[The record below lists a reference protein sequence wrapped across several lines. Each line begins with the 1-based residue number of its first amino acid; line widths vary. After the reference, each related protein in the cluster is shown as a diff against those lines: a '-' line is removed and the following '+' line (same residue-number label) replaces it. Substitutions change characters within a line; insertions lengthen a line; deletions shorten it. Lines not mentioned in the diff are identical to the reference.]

1 MATQCEKVEAL
12 LPDYWTGS
20 MGRDSK
26 SLVEAH
32 LAGCLACS
40 GLSIMWNRLGT
51 LPDERPGPALRTRF
65 DAMLEAYQHGF
76 EHGGQQSSG
85 RGFSLSGWFE
95 AWWPSRPA
103 FQFGIAVACLLG
115 GGLIGYLLTAS
126 RAQTGELARLH
137 EELTNTREMVA
148 VSLLQQQSAGERLRG
163 VSWSDQLQQ
172 PDTEVLSALGNTVK
186 FDTSVDVRLA
196 AVDVLHRHGAIP
208 LVRKSL
214 LDALNREK
222 SPLVQLALIE
232 ALANLRERESVSV
245 LKRLEADRSVDE
257 NVRQRAGWAIQQF

>member
-12 LPDYWTGS
+12 LPDYWAGS
-20 MGRDSK
+20 IDQKSK

-40 GLSIMWNRLGT
+40 GVSILWNRLGA
-51 LPDERPGPALRTRF
+51 LPDERPDPALRTRF

-76 EHGGQQSSG
+76 EHGEQRSAGS
-85 RGFSLSGWFE
+85 GFSLARWFE
-95 AWWPSRPA
+95 SWWPSRPA
-103 FQFGIAVACLLG
+103 FQFGIAVACLIG
-115 GGLIGYLLTAS
+115 GGLVGGMLTAS
-126 RAQTGELARLH
+126 RVQVGELVRLH

-163 VSWSDQLQQ
+163 VSWSNQLQR
-172 PDTEVLSALGNTVK
+172 PDAEVLSALGNTVK

-196 AVDVLHRHGAIP
+196 AVDALHKFARVP
-208 LVRKSL
+208 LVRKTL
-214 LDALNREK
+214 LDALNKEK
-222 SPLVQLALIE
+222 SPLVQIALIE
-232 ALANLRERESVSV
+232 ELANLHERESVDV

>member
-1 MATQCEKVEAL
+1 MTTQCEKVEAL

-20 MGRDSK
+20 IDQNSK

-40 GLSIMWNRLGT
+40 GVSILWNRLGA
-51 LPDERPGPALRTRF
+51 LPDERPDSALRTRF

-76 EHGGQQSSG
+76 QHGEQRSG
-85 RGFSLSGWFE
+85 GRDFSLSVWFE
-95 AWWPSRPA
+95 SWWPRRPA

-115 GGLIGYLLTAS
+115 GGLIGYVLTAA

-148 VSLLQQQSAGERLRG
+148 VSLLQQQSASERLRG
-163 VSWSDQLQQ
+163 VSWSYQLQK

-196 AVDVLHRHGAIP
+196 AVDALHRHGRVP
-208 LVRKSL
+208 LVRKAL
-214 LDALNREK
+214 LDALNKEK

-232 ALANLRERESVSV
+232 ELANLRERGSVSV
-245 LKRLEADRSVDE
+245 FKRLEADRSVDE